1 MRTLMKHKSVQVN
14 CKGKAHLFW
23 WDLSIV
29 VGVNSEELTLG
40 WAHAQRGC
48 VKRKY
53 LGVRNELK
61 VEVKQQD
68 LKD

>member
-1 MRTLMKHKSVQVN
+1 M
-14 CKGKAHLFW
+14 
-23 WDLSIV
+23 